1 VNYEIVELSDLSGN
15 YTTIYS
21 IIKDVDTK
29 SLFEHFVEEN
39 IDDHREEVI
48 SILHRLKVIGET
60 TGARE
65 GFFKHNEGKP
75 GDLVCA
81 LYDEPD
87 KNLRLYCIRYGS
99 VAIILGGGGMKE
111 VRAWQHDPK
120 LSKEVNA
127 MIKVSEDIFQRMK
140 EGDLRWSPDGKKLI
154 GNLNFSED
162 EEED

>member
-1 VNYEIVELSDLSGN
+1 MNYEIVELSQLSGN

-21 IIKDVDTK
+21 IIVNGETQ
-29 SLFEHFVEEN
+29 SLFENFIEEN
-39 IDDHREEVI
+39 KNKHRDELI
-48 SILHRLKVIGET
+48 SILDRLKVIADE

-65 GFFKHNEGKP
+65 GFFKHKEGKP

-87 KNLRLYCIRYGS
+87 RNLRLYCIRNGN
-99 VAIILGGGGMKE
+99 VAIILGGGGLKE
-111 VRAWQHDPK
+111 VTAWQHDPK
-120 LSKEVNA
+120 LSKEANA
-127 MIKVSEDIFQRMK
+127 MIEVSEDIFQRLK

-162 EEED
+162 EEDE